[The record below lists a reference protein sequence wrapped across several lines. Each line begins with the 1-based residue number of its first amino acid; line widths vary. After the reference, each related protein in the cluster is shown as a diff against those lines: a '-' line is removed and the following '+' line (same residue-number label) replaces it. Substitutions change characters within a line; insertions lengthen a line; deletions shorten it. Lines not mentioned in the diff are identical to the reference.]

1 MFLIVDADSNPAL
14 MLTSPGN
21 IFCWR
26 IWKASASAGPMIEE
40 KADLSSISTHYIGY
54 IPLELYQTALQP
66 DPSNGPNHVAGR
78 VLIDQTQ
85 AQKTS

>member
-14 MLTSPGN
+14 MLTCTGD

-26 IWKASASAGPMIEE
+26 IRKVSAGASPMIGE

-54 IPLELYQTALQP
+54 VPLELYQTALQS

-85 AQKTS
+85 A